1 MTLMEQ
7 IFIVIVQERFRT
19 KLKKIIIDF
28 TKQTQPDFFFFLFFG
43 GFKLFNL
50 VLIKLKHFL

>member
-1 MTLMEQ
+1 MRLKEQ
-7 IFIVIVQERFRT
+7 IFFITVQERFRT

-28 TKQTQPDFFFFLFFG
+28 TKQTQPDFFFSLFFG
-43 GFKLFNL
+43 GFKLINL